1 MAARPHIGA
10 AVDVGSNSV
19 HLLVC
24 RLRDGRLEVL
34 RDESV
39 LLGLG
44 DVVDHEGGLTADA
57 RAALVSSL
65 RSYRDVARAIGA
77 QQVTLM
83 GTEPL
88 RRARNSGEVVA
99 EVEQQV
105 DLPLHVLSEHEEGL
119 LTYVGVTGGRP
130 QSRSLLV
137 VDIGGGSSE
146 IVLFEVR
153 RRLQVFSLPSGS
165 ARLSRGIVEHD
176 PPTAHEFDRLL
187 LAAHRLADR
196 LPEAHPAR
204 AVFVGGTATN
214 LARLGPLRRDG
225 LALAYRWLGSL
236 TAAQLSKRFGVNL
249 RRAGQ
254 LPAGAAIVDAL
265 LAHYALDGAKVSEA
279 SLRDGAII
287 AAARLGADWPDRLAE
302 LATESAW
309 P

>member
-1 MAARPHIGA
+1 MADDPYIGA

-34 RDESV
+34 RDESA

-44 DVVDHEGGLTADA
+44 DVVDREGSVTADA
-57 RAALVSSL
+57 RAALVGSL
-65 RSYRDVARAIGA
+65 RSYRDAARAIGA
-77 QQVTLM
+77 QQVTLI

-88 RRARNSGEVVA
+88 RRAGNSGEVMA
-99 EVEQQV
+99 EVEYDV
-105 DLPLHVLSEHEEGL
+105 GLPLHVLSEHEEGL
-119 LTYVGVTGGRP
+119 LTYIGVTGGRP

-146 IVLFEVR
+146 IVLFQVSR
-153 RRLQVFSLPSGS
+153 PLQVISLPSGS

-176 PPTAHEFDRLL
+176 PPTADEFDRLL

-236 TAAQLSKRFGVNL
+236 TAAQLAKRFGVNL

-265 LAHYALDGAKVSEA
+265 LAHYTLDGAKVSEA

-287 AAARLGADWPDRLAE
+287 AAARLGADWPGRLAE
-302 LATESAW
+302 LAAESAW